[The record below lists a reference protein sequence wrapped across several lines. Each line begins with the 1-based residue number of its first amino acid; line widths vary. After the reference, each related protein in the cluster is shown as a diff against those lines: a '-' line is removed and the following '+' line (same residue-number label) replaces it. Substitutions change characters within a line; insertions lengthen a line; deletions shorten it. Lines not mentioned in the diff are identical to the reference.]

1 MHDLL
6 TWPSLEPPSISLLPL
21 MPVRNVPTSVLTPQ
35 NPEVFPPASAP
46 SEKTSNWRCGVH
58 GCSSKTFKRYT
69 ELLRHQKKHNASREF
84 SCAALQCRRTG
95 SDGFTR
101 KDKLI
106 DHMLAGHNE
115 EDAFPCPNP
124 GCAVSLTRDMMTL
137 HTHQDTPATRLGLY
151 RVCPMPKCSFRIHA
165 WRKPLDELR
174 RHVTEDH
181 QREGR
186 KAFAGL
192 LKRRGYEPV
201 AVDVVCPLCA
211 HASQSHE
218 QFQVHLV
225 GAHGGISA
233 KELDNLGSI
242 NGNLQAP
249 SLAVQQTLSA
259 DLLVPAGATRDP

>member
-1 MHDLL
+1 MPGDVVRDTPPTIL
-6 TWPSLEPPSISLLPL
+6 TTQNTDVSLS
-21 MPVRNVPTSVLTPQ
+21 VPALFEETSTWKC
-35 NPEVFPPASAP
+35 AID
-46 SEKTSNWRCGVH
+46 
-58 GCSSKTFKRYT
+58 GCNSVTFKRYT
-69 ELLRHQKKHNASREF
+69 ELLRHQKKHKATREF

-95 SDGFTR
+95 SNGFTR

-106 DHMLAGHNE
+106 DHMLAGHTE
-115 EDAFPCPNP
+115 EDVFACPSP
-124 GCAVSLTRDMMTL
+124 DCAVNLTRDMMTL
-137 HTHQDTPATRLGLY
+137 HTHRDTPARRLGLY

-174 RHVTEDH
+174 RHVTEQH

-186 KAFAGL
+186 KTFAGM
-192 LKRRGYEPV
+192 LKRRGYEPI

-233 KELDNLGSI
+233 EELDNLGSI

-249 SLAVQQTLSA
+249 SLVVQQTLSA
-259 DLLVPAGATRDP
+259 DLLVQQERRAIFSL